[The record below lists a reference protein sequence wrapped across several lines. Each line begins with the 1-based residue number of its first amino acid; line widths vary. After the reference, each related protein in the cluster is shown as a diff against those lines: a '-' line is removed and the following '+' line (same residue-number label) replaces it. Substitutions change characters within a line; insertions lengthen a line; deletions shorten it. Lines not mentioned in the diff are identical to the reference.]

1 MRFMTYL
8 SGSGP
13 RRGVV
18 AGDALAPIPGLS
30 LLDLIAEGEAG
41 LVRAR
46 QALAGPERVALEGLE
61 RLAPIPEPRRNVF
74 CLGWNYAEHSREAAA
89 ARAGQLKPEVKLPER
104 PIFFTK
110 ATTAVIGPGAPIPLH
125 ARTTAQLDWEVE
137 LGVVIGRGGRDI
149 PRDQAMA
156 HVFGYTV
163 INDVSAREV
172 QILHGKQFF
181 KGKSLDGTCPMGPW
195 IVTADEVPD
204 PHALALSCR
213 VNGVE
218 KQAGNTA
225 DFIFDIPA
233 ILEWLSAGM
242 TLLPG
247 DIIATGTP
255 AGVGFART
263 PPEFLRAGDVLA
275 SEISGVGLLENP
287 VQDV

>member
-1 MRFMTYL
+1 MRFMSYL
-8 SGSGP
+8 SDAGP
-13 RRGVV
+13 RLGVV
-18 AGDALAPIPGLS
+18 AGETLAPIPGIS
-30 LLDLIAEGEAG
+30 LLELIARGGAG
-41 LVRAR
+41 LELAR
-46 QALAGPERVALEGLE
+46 QALAAPAREALAAL
-61 RLAPIPEPRRNVF
+61 RLLAPIPEPRRNVF

-89 ARAGQLKPEVKLPER
+89 ARAGGLKPEVKLPDR

-110 ATTAVIGPGAPIPLH
+110 ATTAVTGPGGPIPLH
-125 ARTTAQLDWEVE
+125 AGTTAQLDWEVE

-149 PRDQAMA
+149 PRGEAMA

-195 IVTADEVPD
+195 VVTADEVPD
-204 PHALALSCR
+204 PHALSLSCR

-218 KQAGNTA
+218 KQSGNTA

-263 PPEFLRAGDVLA
+263 PPEFLQAGDLLS
-275 SEISGVGLLENP
+275 SEIQGVGLLENT
-287 VQDV
+287 VEG